1 MAVLEYNEEASKRL
15 LAIYTTPDVEVQRQ
29 EFINEIKLLPGEK
42 VLDVGSGP
50 GFLARSI
57 KDKVGKQ
64 GLVHGVDV
72 SEFMLNIAKSKS
84 DEKDGIKFS
93 YGDAKDLQFHNES
106 FDTIT
111 CTQVLEYLN
120 DVDKALKE
128 FNRVLRKGGKI
139 ALLDTDW
146 DSIVWYSSNP
156 ERMRRVLN
164 IWEAHAYDPFLP
176 RTLSQRMEMAGF
188 EVIAQKIFTI
198 YNPIYKV
205 DTYSNRV
212 IDLITAFVIENRG
225 IDQEEALA
233 WGDDL
238 RDSNENSYF
247 FSLNRYFFLG
257 RKI

>member
-15 LAIYTTPDVEVQRQ
+15 LAVYTTPDVEAQRQ
-29 EFINEIKLLPGEK
+29 EFINEIKLRPGEK

-50 GFLARSI
+50 GFLAKSI
-57 KDKVGKQ
+57 KDKVGTQ

-84 DEKDGIKFS
+84 DEKNGIKFS
-93 YGDAKDLQFHNES
+93 YGDATDLQFPDES

-146 DSIVWYSSNP
+146 DSIVWHSSNP
-156 ERMRRVLN
+156 ERMKRVLK
-164 IWEAHAYDPFLP
+164 IWEAHASDPFLP
-176 RTLSQRMEMAGF
+176 RTLSQRMERSGF
-188 EVIAQKIFTI
+188 QVIAQKIFTI
-198 YNPIYKV
+198 YNPIYKEE
-205 DTYSNRV
+205 TYSNRV
-212 IDLITAFVIENRG
+212 IDLITTFVIENGG

-233 WGDDL
+233 WVNDL
-238 RDSNENSYF
+238 RDSNEKSCF

>member
-1 MAVLEYNEEASKRL
+1 MAVLEYNEEASRRL
-15 LAIYTTPDVEVQRQ
+15 LAVYTTPDVEAQRQ
-29 EFINEIKLLPGEK
+29 EFINEIKLQPGEK

-50 GFLARSI
+50 GFLARII
-57 KDKVGKQ
+57 KDKVGTQ

-72 SEFMLNIAKSKS
+72 SEFMLNIAKSRS

-93 YGDAKDLQFHNES
+93 YGDATDLQFHDES

-111 CTQVLEYLN
+111 CTQVLEYLD

-146 DSIVWYSSNP
+146 DSIVWNSSNP
-156 ERMRRVLN
+156 ERMRRVLK
-164 IWEAHAYDPFLP
+164 IWEAHASDPFLP
-176 RTLSQRMEMAGF
+176 RTLSQRMERAGL
-188 EVIAQKIFTI
+188 EVVTQKIFAI
-198 YNPIYKV
+198 YNPIYKEE
-205 DTYSNRV
+205 TYSNRV
-212 IDLITAFVIENRG
+212 IDLITTFVIENGG
-225 IDQEEALA
+225 IGHEEALA
-233 WGDDL
+233 WVNDL

>member
-1 MAVLEYNEEASKRL
+1 MTVLKYNDEASKRL
-15 LAIYTTPDVEVQRQ
+15 LAVYTTPDVDAQRQ
-29 EFINEIKLLPGEK
+29 EFINGIKLRPGEK

-57 KDKVGKQ
+57 KDKVGTQ

-84 DEKDGIKFS
+84 DEKDGIEFS
-93 YGDAKDLQFHNES
+93 YGDATDLKFPDES

-146 DSIVWYSSNP
+146 DSIVWHSSNP
-156 ERMRRVLN
+156 QRMKQVLK
-164 IWEAHAYDPFLP
+164 IWEAHASDPFLP
-176 RTLSQRMEMAGF
+176 RTLSQRMDKTGF
-188 EVIAQKIFTI
+188 KVIAQKIFTI
-198 YNPIYKV
+198 YNPIYKEE
-205 DTYSNRV
+205 TYSNRM
-212 IDLITAFVIENRG
+212 IDLITTFVIENGG
-225 IDQEEALA
+225 INHEEALA
-233 WGDDL
+233 WVNDL
-238 RDSNENSYF
+238 RGIYKNSYF